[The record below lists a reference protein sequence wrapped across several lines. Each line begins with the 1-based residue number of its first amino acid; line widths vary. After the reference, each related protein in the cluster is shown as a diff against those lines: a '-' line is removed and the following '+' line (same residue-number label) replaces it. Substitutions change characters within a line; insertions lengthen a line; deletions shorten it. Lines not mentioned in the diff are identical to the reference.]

1 MELKNIDGVERVITV
16 QGVLSIRRDTRRRYD
31 QDGKGETSTQS
42 ILSCWS
48 HWYRNL
54 VPTVASDFADSGTSP
69 VYAIFFFVP
78 ICGVFLVVVVLAEVM
93 KSLSGSTKNN
103 TELGGEN
110 TSSDT
115 SEGERKND
123 ISFKQIFVILFFVAV
138 ILFVFMYSLASPM

>member
-1 MELKNIDGVERVITV
+1 MSQT
-16 QGVLSIRRDTRRRYD
+16 
-31 QDGKGETSTQS
+31 GKGETSTLN
-42 ILSCWS
+42 ILFLGGAIGIGIWF
-48 HWYRNL
+48 L
-54 VPTVASDFADSGTSP
+54 TVASDFADSGT
-69 VYAIFFFVP
+69 

-123 ISFKQIFVILFFVAV
+123 ISLKQIFVILFFVAV
-138 ILFVFMYSLASPM
+138 ILFVFMYSLASST

>member
-1 MELKNIDGVERVITV
+1 MT
-16 QGVLSIRRDTRRRYD
+16 
-31 QDGKGETSTQS
+31 QDGKGETST
-42 ILSCWS
+42 LSVLLLAGAIGIGIWF
-48 HWYRNL
+48 L
-54 VPTVASDFADSGTSP
+54 TVASDFADSGTSP
-69 VYAIFFFVP
+69 VYALFFFVP

-123 ISFKQIFVILFFVAV
+123 ISIKQIFVILFFVAV
-138 ILFVFMYSLASPM
+138 ILFVFMYSLASSP